1 MHADPRTSRPEGGR
15 GRTWSGV
22 VGSLAPFAAGAA
34 LMAYAVATGLPIG
47 AAVRATVAVL
57 VVQVLPGALCWRA
70 VRPRNGWLVED
81 VAMGFAVG
89 SVLAIGAQVVAG
101 LTRAPALSAALPL
114 GVGAAL
120 LVVPVTRRRI
130 VGAAWGHVPWWWGV
144 VVGVSSLTALPQLVG
159 YFSRNRPEWPPGVWV
174 PHIDVYLHQA
184 IAAELM
190 HRGPVNWPTVA
201 GEDLGYHWFAHAWIA
216 QTAVVSGTGLEEVIM
231 RFMPALMPVVVSLV
245 AATAALRLSGRAITG
260 AIAAALT
267 MVGGHLNVFGKYSP
281 GYPVE
286 PMSPTLALGA
296 PTLVAL
302 VVVLALRWRGQLLP
316 GAYVL
321 VPLLAVAAAG
331 TKGSTSPLVVAGLG
345 VAVVAMFLWNR
356 RLALPVLVDLAVVA
370 GCLVLTVV
378 AVFHGSS
385 AGLAFGLPEAAQQ
398 TAVGRW
404 LGDVP
409 TGPLQAMAI
418 VVTVLWLLARSV
430 AVYALPFFGGA
441 RRDPLTWVLVGAS
454 LAGAAAVG
462 VFSHPGVSQL
472 YFALT
477 AVPIMAIGSALG
489 LVAIGDHLGRSV
501 MTRLAAIGVV
511 GGVLLAFLGEWVHG
525 ELLPGE
531 GDKAWSM
538 LAVGAAV
545 AALGAVAG
553 ALVVGRGAPRAV
565 GAATA
570 VALLTLAGGVAVFAE
585 SSAEPVRTEWGPYER
600 ITALLATTQAQV
612 DAARWIRDHSE
623 VDDMVMTNR
632 HCTTPRE
639 PVDGCD
645 SRRWLVTAFSERQSL
660 VEGWTATPRATRIA
674 PEGRD
679 SVTVDYWKPEI
690 LRLNDGFIANPT
702 AAAAE
707 RLRDL
712 GVRWVYVDHT
722 RPHATTL
729 EPFATLRYS
738 NRDAD
743 VYELTP

>member
-1 MHADPRTSRPEGGR
+1 VSAA
-15 GRTWSGV
+15 SGV
-22 VGSLAPFAAGAA
+22 VGGLAPFAAGAV
-34 LMAYAVATGLPIG
+34 LVGYAVATGLPAG
-47 AAVRATVAVL
+47 AAVRLTVAVL

-81 VAMGFAVG
+81 LAIGFAIG
-89 SVLAIGAQVVAG
+89 SVLAMGAQVVAG
-101 LTRAPALSAALPL
+101 LSRVPALSAALPL
-114 GVGAAL
+114 GVGAVL
-120 LVVPVTRRRI
+120 LAVPVTRRRI
-130 VGAAWGHVPWWWGV
+130 AGASSGPVPWWWGV
-144 VVGVSSLTALPQLVG
+144 VVGVSSLTAFPQLVG
-159 YFSRNRPEWPPGVWV
+159 YFSRNRPQWPPGVWV

-184 IAAELM
+184 IAAQLR
-190 HRGPVNWPTVA
+190 HRGPVSWPTVA

-216 QTAVVSGTGLEEVIM
+216 QSAVVSGTELEEVIT
-231 RFMPALMPVVVSLV
+231 RFMPALMPLVVSLV
-245 AATAALRLSGRAITG
+245 TATAALRLSGRAVTG
-260 AIAAALT
+260 AIAAALV

-296 PTLVAL
+296 PALVAL
-302 VVVLALRWRGQLLP
+302 VVVLALRWRGQLLS

-345 VAVVAMFLWNR
+345 VAVAAMAVWNR

-385 AGLAFGLPEAAQQ
+385 AGLALGLPEAAEQ

-404 LGDVP
+404 LGGVP

-430 AVYALPFFGGA
+430 AVYALPFFRGP
-441 RRDPLTWVLVGAS
+441 RRDPLTWLLVGAS

-489 LVAIGDHLGRSV
+489 LVAIGDHLGRSA
-501 MTRLAAIGVV
+501 MTRLAVVGAV
-511 GGVLLAFLGEWVHG
+511 GGVLLAFLGVWLNG
-525 ELLPGE
+525 ELMPGE
-531 GDKAWSM
+531 VDKAWSM
-538 LAVGAAV
+538 LSTGAAV
-545 AALGAVAG
+545 VALGAVVG
-553 ALVVGRGAPRAV
+553 ALAVRRRAPAAV

-570 VALLTLAGGVAVFAE
+570 VALVTLAGGVAVFTA
-585 SSAEPVRTEWGPYER
+585 SSMEPVRTEWGPYER

-623 VDDMVMTNR
+623 VDDLVMTNR

-639 PVDGCD
+639 PVAGCD
-645 SRRWLVTAFSERQSL
+645 SRRWLVTAFSERQAL

-674 PEGRD
+674 PRGRD
-679 SVTVDYWKPEI
+679 SITVDYWKPEI
-690 LRLNDGFIANPT
+690 LRLNDGFIAEPT
-702 AAAAE
+702 ADAAQ

-722 RPHATTL
+722 RPHAATL
-729 EPFATLRYS
+729 EPFASLRYS

-743 VYELTP
+743 VYELVP